1 MHRMPSLRRSR
12 RSPRNLCSGVTTIPI
27 CGLLVVLFLSA
38 LALDSSHAALQVS
51 ANQRYLEDEAGT
63 PFFLTGDAAWSLIAQ
78 LTLPEATVYLDDR
91 EEKGFNLAMV
101 NLIEHQFSSNPPA
114 NAYGDDPF
122 TGRPFVTP
130 NEDYFAHAD
139 AVVSLA
145 EDRGIVLLLAPVYLG
160 YGCGNE
166 GWCGEIQ
173 AATLAEMREWG
184 RYLGQ
189 RYAGYD
195 NIVWLIG
202 GDTDP
207 TPVADKLV
215 QVVEG
220 IREFDSTHL
229 ITAHNAPE
237 TQAIDGWPGVD
248 WIDVNSVYTYSSI
261 LYEAVQDGYEVD
273 PPLPL
278 FLLESAYENEHGS
291 TPESLRRQ
299 SYWAAL
305 SGAFG
310 HVFGNCPIWHFG
322 YSTSWCG
329 LDDWEAELDEPGSA
343 NMSHYRRLFESRR
356 WTELVPDFGHD
367 ALVSGFGTPST
378 TNYAVAAVAVDGS
391 SIVAFLPTSRT
402 VTVDATGLTGDS
414 TRGWWYDPADGT
426 VTDLGTQPR
435 GTHSYTPPA
444 SGDWVLVVDDAS
456 IGFAP
461 PGQPLV
467 PSELPSGDDVLT
479 LRDAGTI
486 HVVPNP
492 SRGEFRIALGAP
504 GMMDATK
511 STGADVSILSADGR
525 RIRSWTVS
533 AQDVSS
539 GVLRD
544 GILWDGH
551 DERGRDVPAG
561 SYLVRVAN
569 GDRVFGERIVLL
581 R

>member
-91 EEKGFNLAMV
+91 KEKGFNLAMV

-130 NEDYFAHAD
+130 NEDYFVHAD

-261 LYEAVQDGYEVD
+261 LY
-273 PPLPL
+273 
-278 FLLESAYENEHGS
+278 
-291 TPESLRRQ
+291 
-299 SYWAAL
+299 
-305 SGAFG
+305 
-310 HVFGNCPIWHFG
+310 VFGNCPIWHFG

-479 LRDAGTI
+479 LRDVGTI

-492 SRGEFRIALGAP
+492 SRSEFRIALGTP

-551 DERGRDVPAG
+551 DERGRNVPAG